1 MNALNPDAPVD
12 LSKPQREPTNP
23 PATTTQRPQRPRR
36 PRLLDGMVTPVGL
49 ISLALNAALFGF
61 VGYGVGGF
69 LAMSVGPLA
78 LIAWGAFEWL
88 RDVAGH
94 RDALEQWRDDVAA
107 WEFEHRLDASRA

>member
-1 MNALNPDAPVD
+1 M
-12 LSKPQREPTNP
+12 
-23 PATTTQRPQRPRR
+23 
-36 PRLLDGMVTPVGL
+36 TPVGL
-49 ISLALNAALFGF
+49 VWLALNAALFVF

-69 LAMSVGPLA
+69 LTMSVGPLG

-88 RDVAGH
+88 RDLAYC